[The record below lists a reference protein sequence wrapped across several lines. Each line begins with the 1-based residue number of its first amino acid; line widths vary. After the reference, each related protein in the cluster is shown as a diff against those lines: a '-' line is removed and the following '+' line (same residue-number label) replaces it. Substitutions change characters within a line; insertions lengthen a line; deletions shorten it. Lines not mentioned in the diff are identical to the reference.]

1 MPKQP
6 SMIPPDSYDVFFN
19 DLKKRIDTARVKAAL
34 AVNQELILLYWQI
47 GTQILEKQKEEG
59 WGHKVIPRLSKD
71 LKRTY
76 PDMTGF
82 SARNLGYMK
91 RFAEAWPDSSILQ
104 QLAAKIP
111 WFHNCVLLEKV
122 KDTEARQWYIQKTVE
137 NGWSRNVLSMQIETD
152 LYKRQGDAVTNFERT
167 LPKPQSDLARQ
178 MMKDPYSFEFLTISE
193 EAAERELERGLVER
207 IKDFLIE
214 LGTGFSFV
222 GSQYYLN
229 IGGEDFYLDLL
240 FYHLELRCFI
250 IIDLKMG
257 DFKAEYSGKMNLYV
271 SAVDDMLRKEHDN
284 PTIGMVLCKSKNK
297 AIAEYALRN
306 VNTPIA
312 VSTHK
317 LPKKL
322 QDSLPTPEQLQ
333 LEMEAAVQAIEAQ
346 SQKSVENIDADE

>member
-6 SMIPPDSYDVFFN
+6 SIIPSDSYKLFLT
-19 DLKKRIDTARVKAAL
+19 DLKTQIRTAQLKAAL
-34 AVNQELILLYWQI
+34 AVNEELILLYWQI
-47 GTQILEKQKEEG
+47 GSGILQKQHEEG
-59 WGHKVIPRLSKD
+59 WGSKVIPQLSKD
-71 LKRTY
+71 LKREF
-76 PDMTGF
+76 PGMKGL

-91 RFAEAWPDSSILQ
+91 SFAEAWPDPQFLQ
-104 QLAAKIP
+104 QAAAKIP
-111 WFHNCVLLEKV
+111 WFHNCTLLEKV
-122 KDTEARQWYIQKTVE
+122 KDPDARQWYIQKTIE
-137 NGWSRNVLSMQIETD
+137 HSWSRNVLTMQIETD
-152 LYKRQGDAVTNFERT
+152 LYQRQGDVVTNFERT
-167 LPKPQSDLARQ
+167 LPKPQSDLAQ
-178 MMKDPYSFEFLTISE
+178 QILKDPYSFEFLTISGA
-193 EAAERELERGLVER
+193 AAERELERGLVER
-207 IKDFLIE
+207 IRDFLLE

-271 SAVDDMLRKEHDN
+271 SAVDDMLRKKYDN

-297 AIAEYALRN
+297 TIAEYALRN

-322 QDSLPTPEQLQ
+322 KGSLPTPEQLQ
-333 LEMEAAVQAIEAQ
+333 MELDAAVEAIEAQ
-346 SQKSVENIDADE
+346 SQKTTEKPD